1 MFTFTAY
8 KVELNGTLS
17 NKEHLNFDELDYWME
32 SKHGKFATVSIV
44 RDQDS
49 KRVTY
54 TDNGVKFVLV

>member
-17 NKEHLNFDELDYWME
+17 NKEHLNFDELDSWME
-32 SKHGKFATVSIV
+32 SKHGKFAIVAIV
-44 RDQDS
+44 RDQDA

-54 TDNGVKFVLV
+54 TDNGVKFVRV